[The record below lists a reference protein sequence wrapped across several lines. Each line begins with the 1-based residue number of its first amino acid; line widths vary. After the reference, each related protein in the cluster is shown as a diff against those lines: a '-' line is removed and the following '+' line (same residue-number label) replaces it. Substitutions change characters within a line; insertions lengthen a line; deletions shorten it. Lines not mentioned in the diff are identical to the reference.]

1 MGKIA
6 VAIIGREEF
15 GIEIYRIV
23 EILKRQKVFH
33 LPNLP
38 EFLSGVIN
46 LRSEIIPVIDLGK
59 RFGFEDMKGKGRIVV
74 IRSGREKIGLFVDD
88 IKEIID
94 LEPTDISSPPS
105 IFRGLKTEYMTG
117 IGKKG
122 ERIIVIL
129 NLDRILTAEEQ
140 IKIEE
145 LREKDMKGEMG
156 NATNNRI

>member
-6 VAIIGREEF
+6 VANIGSEEF
-15 GIEIYRIV
+15 GIEIAKIV
-23 EILKRQKVFH
+23 EILKRQKVFQ

-38 EFLSGVIN
+38 DFLSGVIN
-46 LRSEIIPVIDLGK
+46 LRGEIIPVIDLRK
-59 RFGFEDMKGKGRIVV
+59 RFGLEDMEGKGRIVV
-74 IRSGREKIGLFVDD
+74 IRFGMEKIGLFVDD

-94 LEPTDISSPPS
+94 LEPTEISSPPS
-105 IFRGLKTEYMTG
+105 IFRGLKTEYMNG

-129 NLDRILTAEEQ
+129 NLDHILTAEEQ

-145 LREKDMKGEMG
+145 IRGKDVKGEVQ
-156 NATNNRI
+156 NATNY

>member
-33 LPNLP
+33 LPNLSD
-38 EFLSGVIN
+38 FLSGVIN
-46 LRSEIIPVIDLGK
+46 LRREIIPVIDLGK
-59 RFGFEDMKGKGRIVV
+59 RFGLEDMKGKGRIVV
-74 IRSGREKIGLFVDD
+74 VRSGMEKIGLFVDD

-145 LREKDMKGEMG
+145 LREKEMEGEIQ
-156 NATNNRI
+156 NATNNRV